1 MKQVSVRELRAL
13 LAHVDEVLAEEGEL
27 IVTNRGRP
35 VARLV
40 PVARGKAMPLHAEH
54 RAKMPRW
61 DVGSEVLLREDRDS
75 R

>member
-1 MKQVSVRELRAL
+1 MKQVTVRELRGL
-13 LAHVDEVLAEEGEL
+13 LARVDQILAEEGEL
-27 IVTNRGRP
+27 VLTKRGKP

-40 PVARGKAMPLHAEH
+40 PMTARGAMPSHADH

-61 DVGSEVLLREDRDS
+61 DVGSEALIREDRDS